1 MLAGRG
7 DFRPRP
13 VGGDHSDYG
22 GVTLTDKSVSYAGP
36 TVLWRLRDPDG
47 HVLRAM
53 LIPGAP
59 ASTLVYFLDDQ
70 FERGENFS
78 EWEPALQAAARL
90 KEQMLAEGWKE
101 IESAH
106 AG

>member
-1 MLAGRG
+1 MLASRWDFPPRAAGSG
-7 DFRPRP
+7 D
-13 VGGDHSDYG
+13 SSYG

-36 TVLWRLRDPDG
+36 TVLWRLRDLDG
-47 HVLRAM
+47 HVLRAT
-53 LIPGAP
+53 LIPGSP

-70 FERGENFS
+70 FERGENFT
-78 EWEPALQAAARL
+78 EWAPAIEAAQRL

-101 IESAH
+101 IEPSQ